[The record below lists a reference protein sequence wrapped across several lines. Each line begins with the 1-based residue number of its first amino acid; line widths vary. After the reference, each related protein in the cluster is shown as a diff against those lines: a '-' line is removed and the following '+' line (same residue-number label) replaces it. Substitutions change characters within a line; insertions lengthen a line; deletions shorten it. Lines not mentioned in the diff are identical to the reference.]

1 VIKSARVF
9 AAVQNVYIFTP
20 YWGGPNPEVSQQNNG
35 DGDGGNLSQGIDL
48 TGYPI
53 PRTFTIG
60 ANITF

>member
-1 VIKSARVF
+1 MKGARVY
-9 AAVQNVYIFTP
+9 ASVQNVYIFTP
-20 YWGGPNPEVSQQNNG
+20 YWGGPNPEVSQDNG
-35 DGDGGNLSQGIDL
+35 TGDGGNLSPGVDL